1 MEDGEDDSDPL
12 SSFQKFFEN
21 LKRSRLFKYVFFCV
35 LISEIIDWLA
45 TVMIVFYIKS
55 PAGDYTAIIG
65 AVAISYYL
73 VDYSFDLL
81 WSCIGFRLY
90 KDKWFKSAKKV
101 VLDICCFSIIDRFVW
116 PIFGAIEISLSFW
129 LLSCG
134 LSGISAI
141 SLASG
146 ILIPP
151 YILAFL
157 IAGAPLILK
166 REKSISI

>member
-1 MEDGEDDSDPL
+1 MEDGEEDSDPL
-12 SSFQKFFEN
+12 KKFFEN
-21 LKRSRLFKYVFFCV
+21 LRRSRLFKYAFLCV
-35 LISEIIDWLA
+35 LISETVNWLA
-45 TVMIVFYIKS
+45 TVIVVYFTKS
-55 PAGDYTAIIG
+55 STGDYAAIIG
-65 AVAISYYL
+65 AVVISYYL

-81 WSCIGFRLY
+81 WSFVAFRWLY
-90 KDKWFKSAKKV
+90 KDRWFKLAKKV
-101 VLDICCFSIIDRFVW
+101 VLDLCCFSIIDRFVW

-141 SLASG
+141 SIASG

-157 IAGAPLILK
+157 IIGTPYLLK
-166 REKSISI
+166 REKLI